1 MSKAILSTQDAPQA
15 IGPYAQGIA
24 FNDLV
29 FTSGQLPINPQT
41 GELTQNTIEE
51 ATHQAIKNLEAVL
64 IAAGSDLSK
73 VIKATVLLKDLN
85 DFAAMNKVYAE
96 YFGNNPPART
106 CFQAAKLPM
115 DAIFEI
121 EAIAHK

>member
-1 MSKAILSTQDAPQA
+1 MSKQVLSTQDAPQA

-24 FNDLV
+24 FGDLV
-29 FTSGQLPINPQT
+29 FTSGQLPLSPKT
-41 GELTQNTIEE
+41 GELTQSTIEE

-64 IAAGSDLSK
+64 KAAGSDLSK

-85 DFAAMNKVYAE
+85 DFAKMNKVYGE
-96 YFGNNPPART
+96 YFGANPPART